1 MVHAVFTVA
10 RTSIHTKYVNYL
22 SRAHMRTYQR
32 PRPPSLWVP
41 GMTVIPSVAG
51 EHGPGGLSPTEAVTG
66 LHRAPRAVGCLRP
79 RGGPTSGA
87 SVIVSSAGDAPTS
100 CTPSLLAL
108 VLARG
113 KPNQQ

>member
-41 GMTVIPSVAG
+41 GMAAIPSVAG
-51 EHGPGGLSPTEAVTG
+51 EHGPGDLSPTEAVNG
-66 LHRAPRAVGCLRP
+66 LHRAPRTVGCLRP
-79 RGGPTSGA
+79 RGSPTSGA
-87 SVIVSSAGDAPTS
+87 SVATARPPCGVRTAAGAS
-100 CTPSLLAL
+100 CA
-108 VLARG
+108 
-113 KPNQQ
+113 